1 LLSNTDLCTIF
12 LKELRDGEQNQLMDI
27 KKMTI
32 KEIEILV
39 KQKDLTTETI
49 TALTND
55 TRSAVQRLFR
65 KWEREQNE
73 MQRVDALYKYEY
85 QFQKQ
90 GIEYIA
96 GVDEA
101 GRGPLAGPV
110 FVAAVILPIGL
121 YIPKIND
128 SKKISAKVRESIY
141 ELLLKEAIAIERSIV
156 DEKTIDRINIYQAT
170 INGMYN
176 AILSLKPK
184 PQQVLIDAVPLE
196 QLEIPSLSLIKGDA
210 ISASIAAASIVAKV
224 ERDHMMDEYDKMY
237 PEYGF
242 AQHKGY
248 GTTQHV
254 AALKKYGPCPIHR
267 RSFEPVKS
275 LVKC

>member
-1 LLSNTDLCTIF
+1 
-12 LKELRDGEQNQLMDI
+12 MDTQ
-27 KKMTI
+27 KMTI

-39 KQKDLTTETI
+39 KQKDLTAETI

-65 KWEREQNE
+65 KWEREQTE
-73 MQRVDALYKYEY
+73 MQRVEALYKYEY

-176 AILSLKPK
+176 AILSLQPK
-184 PQQVLIDAVPLE
+184 PQQVLIDAVPLK
-196 QLEIPSLSLIKGDA
+196 QLDIPSLSLIKGDA

-224 ERDHMMDEYDKMY
+224 ERDHMMEEYDKMY

-248 GTTQHV
+248 GTAQHV

-275 LVKC
+275 LVTC